1 MMPISELPMGIFEHP
16 LDQGLNGK
24 RLEPPMPQQSEGRAK
39 AAARKLSGI
48 MMDKWATTVQ
58 GKNDRKLAA
67 IDGQNNTFFLRV
79 HKRFIARIA

>member
-24 RLEPPMPQQSEGRAK
+24 RLEPASEGRAK

-58 GKNDRKLAA
+58 GK
-67 IDGQNNTFFLRV
+67 RV
-79 HKRFIARIA
+79 TGN